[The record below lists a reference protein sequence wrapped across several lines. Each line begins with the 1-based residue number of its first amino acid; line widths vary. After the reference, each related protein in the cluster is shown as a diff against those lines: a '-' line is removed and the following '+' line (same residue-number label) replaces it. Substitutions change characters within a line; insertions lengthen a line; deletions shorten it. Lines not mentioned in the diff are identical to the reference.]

1 MPVKSPDSRSPRPV
15 LVVDFGAQYA
25 QLIARR
31 VREARVF
38 SEVIPH
44 TATVEEIKSRDP
56 QAIVLSGG
64 PASVYAEGAP
74 QLDPGVFDLGV
85 PVFGICYGFQAMA
98 AALGGTVE
106 RTGTS
111 EYGRTDLSVLGGDL
125 HSGLPGTQPVWM
137 SHGDAVTAAPAG
149 FDVVATS
156 SGAPVAAFEDRSRGL
171 AGVQYHPEVIHSP
184 HGQQVLS
191 RFLHDFAGIAPT
203 WTPAGIAES
212 LIESVREQ
220 IGDGHAICGLSGG
233 VDSAVAAALVQRAIG
248 DRLTCVFVDHG
259 LLRAGEREQV
269 QRDFVAA
276 TGARLVTIDAADRFL
291 EALSGV
297 SNPEGKR
304 KIIGREFIR
313 AFEAAVRDLVTGEQ
327 IEFLVQGT
335 LYPDVVESGGGA
347 GAANIKSHH
356 NVGGLPPDLKFSLVE
371 PLRMLFKDEVRA
383 VGRELG
389 LPEDIVARQP
399 FPGPGLGIRIVGE
412 VDAVRLDILRRADL
426 IAREELTSAGL
437 DRQIWQCPVVLLAD
451 VRSVG
456 VQGDGRTYGHPIVL
470 RPVSS
475 QDAMTADWTR
485 VPYEVLERISTR
497 ITNEV
502 PEVNR
507 VVLDVTSKPPGT
519 IEWE

>member
-1 MPVKSPDSRSPRPV
+1 MESRSPRPV

-44 TATVEEIKSRDP
+44 TMGVAEIKAKDP

-64 PASVYAEGAP
+64 PSSVYADGAP
-74 QLDPGVFDLGV
+74 QLDPALFDLGI

-98 AALGGTVE
+98 AALGGTVA

-111 EYGRTDLSVLGGDL
+111 EYGRTELNVLGGEL
-125 HSGLPGTQPVWM
+125 HSGLPGAQPVWM
-137 SHGDAVTAAPAG
+137 SHGDAVTAAPEG
-149 FDVVATS
+149 FEVVATS
-156 SGAPVAAFEDRSRGL
+156 AGAPVAAFEDRTRRL
-171 AGVQYHPEVIHSP
+171 AGVQYHPEVMHSP

-191 RFLHDFAGIAPT
+191 RFLHDFAGIGAS
-203 WTPAGIAES
+203 WTPANIAES
-212 LIESVREQ
+212 LIEAVRAQ

-269 QRDFVAA
+269 QRDFVAV
-276 TGARLVTIDAADRFL
+276 TGARLVTVDAEERFL

-313 AFEAAVRDLVTGEQ
+313 AFEGAVREASSGEQ
-327 IEFLVQGT
+327 IDFLVQGT
-335 LYPDVVESGGGA
+335 LYPDVVESGGGT
-347 GAANIKSHH
+347 GTANIKSHH
-356 NVGGLPPDLKFSLVE
+356 NVGGLPPDLKFRLVE
-371 PLRMLFKDEVRA
+371 PLRLLFKDEVRA

-389 LPEDIVARQP
+389 LPEEIVARQP

-412 VDAVRLDILRRADL
+412 VDAHRLDILRRADL
-426 IAREELTSAGL
+426 IAREELTAAGL
-437 DRQIWQCPVVLLAD
+437 DGQIWQCPVVLLAD

-475 QDAMTADWTR
+475 EDAMTADWTR
-485 VPYEVLERISTR
+485 VPYEVLECISTR